1 MANVAA
7 SPTTQVAAGLRP
19 SVSHEQFNQMVPL
32 LFNYGSAVGLVV
44 LNKSVSC
51 VGPSGTVLLA
61 CLLVPS
67 YTQAPHAHEFSN
79 ARYDDHLLWVLTRE
93 AACLFV
99 AATPDRYS
107 STYASVASASGRL
120 P

>member
-99 AATPDRYS
+99 AVTPDRYS
-107 STYASVASASGRL
+107 STYASVGRL